1 MPADKKGYIL
11 KVFRKIIFVL
21 VIFLALAHPI
31 KAQKE
36 FDPKTKTTFEA
47 SDSEVCAL
55 FLARMEEKYAIKT
68 HLLETI
74 ASVESGIYNHQTG
87 QFVSWPWSVN
97 ANGKGYRF
105 ATKDEAVQKVKEL
118 RAQGIKS
125 IDVGCMQISLKFH
138 GNSFESI
145 EDALSPEKNV
155 EYSAQFL
162 KKLYTQKG
170 SWQKAAMAYHSKIP
184 SHGQKYKA
192 KLLKRFEKIKVA
204 FLDTSFADSL
214 F

>member
-1 MPADKKGYIL
+1 M
-11 KVFRKIIFVL
+11 

-36 FDPKTKTTFEA
+36 FNPETKTTFEA
-47 SDSEVCAL
+47 SDNEVCAL

-74 ASVESGIYNHQTG
+74 ASVESGILDHQTG

-97 ANGKGYRF
+97 VHGKGYRF
-105 ATKDEAVQKVKEL
+105 ATKEEAVQKVKEL
-118 RAQGIKS
+118 QAQGIKS

-138 GNSFESI
+138 GDSFESV

-204 FLDTSFADSL
+204 FLSTASAESL